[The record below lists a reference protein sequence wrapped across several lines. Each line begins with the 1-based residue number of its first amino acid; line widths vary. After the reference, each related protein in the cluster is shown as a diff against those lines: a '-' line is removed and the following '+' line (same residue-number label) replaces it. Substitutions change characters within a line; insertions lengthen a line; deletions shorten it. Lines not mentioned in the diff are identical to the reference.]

1 MSNDK
6 ESTKKSDKKNL
17 VSGRSYKLIITEK
30 PSVAKDIAKVL
41 GLNKRKNGYFEGEHY
56 KITWCVGHLV
66 GLSYPADYDK
76 SLKTW
81 RVDTLPII
89 PKKMQYQVLPGTRDQ
104 FEIIKALIED
114 KTTESL
120 ICATDSGREG
130 ELIFRLVYRMTKT
143 KKPFQ
148 RLWISSQT
156 DQAILEGFERLK
168 AGSEY
173 DPLFKSAISRA
184 VADWL
189 IGINATRYFSVQYN
203 TMLSVGRVQTPTL
216 SMVVNRYNEIVN
228 FVPETYYELEG
239 IFDGYKGTWKDD
251 KGSKFKSEEDVL
263 ALIESLE
270 GKTAFVEKL
279 ESSKKAKACPLLYDL
294 TELQVQANK
303 RYGYSI
309 KETLDIAQ
317 ALYEKHKVTTYPR
330 TDSRHISDDMIAKLK
345 PLLAN
350 IQRQDLKSHVSK
362 LLGKKLVITKRIVDN
377 SKVTDHHAIIPTEK
391 IANVKV
397 MTVEERNIY
406 NMIIERFVAVFMPKY
421 TYNETNLVTAVEE
434 HRFYSK
440 GSSVIN
446 LGWREIEPVKDAKEI
461 IFPPLELK
469 QEVMVIEYNK
479 VDKTTKPKKQFT
491 EGTLV
496 SAMANIGRNMDDEI
510 LKEQLKD
517 KGLGTPATRASIIEK
532 LLNVGYIKR
541 EKKNIL
547 PTNKGI
553 KAVSVIPDDLKSPE
567 VTGEWEFKLN
577 QIAKGEGDL
586 MAFMN
591 GIKAQVRAII
601 DVPIKDDVKFE
612 NTANDQREVIAVCPR
627 CHRNIYENSKSFSCS
642 GWKCKPK
649 CTYAL
654 WKNDKILIE
663 KGIVLS
669 SKAAKALI
677 AGKKIKI
684 KSQSEEEG
692 NAKTYIVALEENG
705 SYLNF
710 VLSSIKEA

>member
-1 MSNDK
+1 M
-6 ESTKKSDKKNL
+6 
-17 VSGRSYKLIITEK
+17 SYKLIITEK

-41 GLNKRKNGYFEGEHY
+41 GINKRKNGYFEGDGY

-66 GLSYPADYDK
+66 GLSYPADYDGK
-76 SLKTW
+76 LRTW

-104 FEIIKALIED
+104 FEIINNLINDEA
-114 KTTESL
+114 TESL

-130 ELIFRLVYRMTKT
+130 ELIFRLVYRMSKT
-143 KKPFQ
+143 KKSFE

-156 DQAILEGFERLK
+156 DQAIIEGFENLK
-168 AGSEY
+168 QGTDY

-189 IGINATRYFSVQYN
+189 IGINATRYFSVQYD

-216 SMVVNRYNEIVN
+216 AMIVDRYDAIVN
-228 FVPETYYELEG
+228 FVPEIYYELEG
-239 IFDGYKGTWKDD
+239 VFEGYKGTWKND
-251 KGSKFKSEEDVL
+251 KGAKFKNENDVL
-263 ALIESLE
+263 DLIEAL
-270 GKTAFVEKL
+270 KDKPAFVEAL
-279 ESSKKAKACPLLYDL
+279 ETSKKSKACPLLYDL

-303 RYGYSI
+303 KYGYSI

-317 ALYEKHKVTTYPR
+317 SLYEKHKVTTYPR
-330 TDSRHISDDMIAKLK
+330 TDSRHISDDMIPTLK

-350 IQRQDLKSHVSK
+350 IKREDLREHVAK
-362 LLGKKLVITKRIVDN
+362 ILEKKLPITKRIVDN
-377 SKVTDHHAIIPTEK
+377 KKITDHHAIIPTEK
-391 IANVKV
+391 IANVKT
-397 MTVEERNIY
+397 MTEQERNIY
-406 NMIIERFVAVFMPKY
+406 NMIINRFVAVFMPKY
-421 TYNETNLVTAVEE
+421 EYNETNVTTLVEN

-440 GSSVIN
+440 GNSVIN
-446 LGWREIEPVKDAKEI
+446 LGWRQIETVKDTKEV

-469 QEVMVIEYNK
+469 QEVAVIEYNK
-479 VDKTTKPKKQFT
+479 VDKTSKPKKYFT

-496 SAMANIGRNMDDEI
+496 SAMANIGRTIEDEV

-532 LLNVGYIKR
+532 LLKVGYIKR
-541 EKKNIL
+541 EKNNIL

-553 KAVSVIPDDLKSPE
+553 QTVSVIPDDLKSPE

-591 GIKAQVRAII
+591 GIKDQVRKIM
-601 DVPIKDDVKFE
+601 DVEINSSIKFE
-612 NTANDQREVIAVCPR
+612 DSGNDDREVLGICPR
-627 CHRNIYENSKSFSCS
+627 CNKNIYENAKSFSCS

-654 WKNDKILIE
+654 WKEDKILMDNS
-663 KGIVLS
+663 IVLT

-677 AGKKIKI
+677 AKKRIKI
-684 KSQSEEEG
+684 KSQPDQEG
-692 NAKTYIVALEENG
+692 NSIVYILSLQENG
-705 SYLNF
+705 NYLNY
-710 VLSSIKEA
+710 VLKTTEED

>member
-1 MSNDK
+1 M
-6 ESTKKSDKKNL
+6 
-17 VSGRSYKLIITEK
+17 SYKLIITEK

-41 GLNKRKNGYFEGEHY
+41 GINKRKNGYFEGDGY

-66 GLSYPADYDK
+66 GLSYPADYDGK
-76 SLKTW
+76 LRTW

-104 FEIIKALIED
+104 FEIINNLINDEA
-114 KTTESL
+114 TESL

-130 ELIFRLVYRMTKT
+130 ELIFRLVYRMSKT
-143 KKPFQ
+143 KKSFE

-156 DQAILEGFERLK
+156 DQAILEGFENLK
-168 AGSEY
+168 QGTDY

-189 IGINATRYFSVQYN
+189 IGINATRYFSVQYD

-216 SMVVNRYNEIVN
+216 AMIVDRYDAIVN
-228 FVPETYYELEG
+228 FVPEVYYELEG
-239 IFDGYKGTWKDD
+239 VFEGYKGTWKND
-251 KGSKFKSEEDVL
+251 KGSKFKNENDVL
-263 ALIESLE
+263 DLIEAL
-270 GKTAFVEKL
+270 KDKPAFVEDL
-279 ESSKKAKACPLLYDL
+279 ETSKKSKACPLLYDL

-303 RYGYSI
+303 KYGYSI

-317 ALYEKHKVTTYPR
+317 SLYEKHKVTTYPR
-330 TDSRHISDDMIAKLK
+330 TDSRHISDDMIPTLK

-350 IQRQDLKSHVSK
+350 IQREDLKGHVSK
-362 LLGKKLVITKRIVDN
+362 ILEKKLTITKRIVDN
-377 SKVTDHHAIIPTEK
+377 KKITDHHAIIPTEK
-391 IANVKV
+391 IANVKT
-397 MTVEERNIY
+397 MTEQERNIY
-406 NMIIERFVAVFMPKY
+406 NMIIDRFVAVFMPKY
-421 TYNETNLVTAVEE
+421 EYNETKVTTLVDD

-440 GSSVIN
+440 GNSVIN
-446 LGWREIEPVKDAKEI
+446 LGWRQIETVKDTKEV

-469 QEVMVIEYNK
+469 QEVAVIEYNK
-479 VDKTTKPKKQFT
+479 VDKTSKPKKYFT

-496 SAMANIGRNMDDEI
+496 SAMANIGRTIEDEV

-532 LLNVGYIKR
+532 LLKVGYIKR
-541 EKKNIL
+541 EKNNIL

-553 KAVSVIPDDLKSPE
+553 QTVSVIPDDLKSPE

-577 QIAKGEGDL
+577 QIARGEGDL

-591 GIKAQVRAII
+591 GIKDQVRKII
-601 DVPIKDDVKFE
+601 DVEINSAIKFE
-612 NTANDQREVIAVCPR
+612 GTGNDSREVLGSCPR
-627 CHRNIYENSKSFSCS
+627 CNRNIYENAKSFSCS

-654 WKNDKILIE
+654 WKEDKILMDNN
-663 KGIVLS
+663 IVLT

-677 AGKKIKI
+677 ANKRIKI
-684 KSQSEEEG
+684 KSQADQEG
-692 NAKTYIVALEENG
+692 NSIVYRLSLQENG
-705 SYLNF
+705 NYLNY
-710 VLSSIKEA
+710 VLKTTEED